1 MMKKIEGG
9 FLVVNGDIS
18 LRAGVMYVLSLIFYF
33 FFEEKIIDVLKDKL
47 GVDRYP
53 NLEVNKDYVIFYY
66 RGKHKRGIIE
76 EKLDYKGGGLCL
88 EMGST
93 KRI

>member
-1 MMKKIEGG
+1 M
-9 FLVVNGDIS
+9 
-18 LRAGVMYVLSLIFYF
+18 
-33 FFEEKIIDVLKDKL
+33 LKDKL

>member
-1 MMKKIEGG
+1 M
-9 FLVVNGDIS
+9 
-18 LRAGVMYVLSLIFYF
+18 
-33 FFEEKIIDVLKDKL
+33 LKDKL

-76 EKLDYKGGGLCL
+76 EKLDYKGGGCALRW
-88 EMGST
+88 EVQ
-93 KRI
+93 KEYK